1 VRNQGLCGGCW
12 AFAGAEALAD
22 RLCIAST
29 NQAAAAGAGET
40 GAKSEGAGEETG
52 AKSKLLNPSTAVNNY
67 ANLSLSPEYFMDCDS
82 LNAACGAENV
92 FCAMLFYANNRVFAK
107 TGSGQTYNLKV
118 V

>member
-29 NQAAAAGAGET
+29 NQAAAAGAG
-40 GAKSEGAGEETG
+40 ETG

-92 FCAMLFYANNRVFAK
+92 FCAMLF
-107 TGSGQTYNLKV
+107 LC
-118 V
+118 